1 MANQATYIQIK
12 LLVLVK
18 NNLELSISWSNFDLY
33 FQMHATGQTRRTQS
47 TTDTTAVVHFLWH
60 RWASMLKMSVSYNQI
75 LRKTSHVQQMDI
87 LTDLRQMFE
96 INRRLKCEKNNP
108 SPQYCNDHCSKSW
121 YALCVNI
128 SRRPTY
134 TEPYALFCNSR
145 TAVLLIDIYY
155 ICCE

>member
-1 MANQATYIQIK
+1 M
-12 LLVLVK
+12 K
-18 NNLELSISWSNFDLY
+18 NNLELSISRSNFDPY

-60 RWASMLKMSVSYNQI
+60 RWPGMLKMSVSYTQ
-75 LRKTSHVQQMDI
+75 LCQTSLQMDI

-108 SPQYCNDHCSKSW
+108 SPQYCNDYCSKSW

-134 TEPYALFCNSR
+134 MYTVPYALFCNSR
-145 TAVLLIDIYY
+145 TAVLLIDTSIYY
-155 ICCE
+155 VCCE